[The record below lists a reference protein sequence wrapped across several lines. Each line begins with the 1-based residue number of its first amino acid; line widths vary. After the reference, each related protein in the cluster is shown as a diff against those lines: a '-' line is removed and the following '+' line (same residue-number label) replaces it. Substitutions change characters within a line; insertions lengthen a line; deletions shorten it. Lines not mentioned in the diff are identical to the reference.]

1 MSLTPQSIINER
13 RSSQR
18 KAAEA
23 YGQDDIWKASQIV
36 ATFPPLTKAK
46 TFSYPLNSKSP
57 QLFIKFI
64 ASYGREALESEKRN
78 QEFAFSTLLGTQQP
92 ASQQVRLIVCVP
104 EVFYD
109 FEDRGRYFVV
119 MEFVPGIT
127 LNEALVPGADVLG
140 RAGAEVVAEL
150 DKSNL
155 YQYIATGIHLLSA
168 NAKVPPGAKP
178 GPVGGGIIRHPFFKD
193 SQARVPY
200 RDVEMLEKHIN
211 KIIDHMYYYN
221 DPSTTPT
228 ITLERELEFYYSD
241 LNGSNFIFL
250 GADGHI
256 ILYIID
262 FEEAGFLPHGFRC
275 LAVERADRL
284 ASMRVAANIL
294 PFIEHEKGNL
304 TMMSSVSGF
313 LEGAVSYFA
322 LPLDGY
328 PETEDVP

>member
-1 MSLTPQSIINER
+1 MSLTPQAIINER

-23 YGQDDIWKASQIV
+23 YGQDDIWKVSQIV

-57 QLFIKFI
+57 RPFIKFI
-64 ASYGREALESEKRN
+64 VSYGREALESEKRN

-92 ASQQVRLIVCVP
+92 ASQQLKLIACVP

-119 MEFVPGIT
+119 MGYVPGIT
-127 LNEALVPGADVLG
+127 LNEALEPGADVLG
-140 RAGAEVVAEL
+140 RAGAE
-150 DKSNL
+150 
-155 YQYIATGIHLLSA
+155 
-168 NAKVPPGAKP
+168 
-178 GPVGGGIIRHPFFKD
+178 
-193 SQARVPY
+193 
-200 RDVEMLEKHIN
+200 
-211 KIIDHMYYYN
+211 IIDHMYYYN
-221 DPSTTPT
+221 DLSNTPT
-228 ITLERELEFYYSD
+228 ITLERELAFYYSD
-241 LNGSNFIFL
+241 LNGSNFIFS

-262 FEEAGFLPHGFRC
+262 FEEAGFLPHSFRS

-294 PFIEHEKGNL
+294 PFIEHKKGNL
-304 TMMSSVSGF
+304 AMMSSVSGF